1 MAKSYYD
8 SPIWV
13 KFQSHVQ
20 ENKEKR
26 KLKGFYSP
34 DEPPEVIA
42 DEILFNDTYQD
53 GTPINYTEEECH
65 FVSQQWVYD
74 LFGEDWQIVHSLLT
88 VKEPDIAVYNEC
100 LYYRASYISNVLDIL
115 TVLAKTH
122 IVNMLRPIPIVS
134 KQSKPIYSSKDLM
147 TILDVGESTL
157 RKYRDNCL
165 LEFSRKGD
173 KIWYTEKHLMDFLNK
188 TNINNVNLYG

>member
-1 MAKSYYD
+1 MTISFYD
-8 SPIWV
+8 TPIWM
-13 KFQSHVQ
+13 KFKSQVQ

-26 KLKGFYSP
+26 KLTGFYSTE
-34 DEPPEVIA
+34 EPPEVIV
-42 DEILFNDTYQD
+42 DETRLNDTDED
-53 GTPINYTEEECH
+53 GNPINYTEEECH

-88 VKEPDIAVYNEC
+88 VKEPDIAVCNDC
-100 LYYRASYISNVLDIL
+100 IYYRASYISNVLDIL

-134 KQSKPIYSSKDLM
+134 KQSEPIYTSKDLM

-165 LEFSRKGD
+165 LEFSREGD
-173 KIWYTEKHLMDFLNK
+173 KIWYSEQQLMDFLNK